1 MTTTATSFGRPR
13 PNRVRWTASRV
24 IALTSLLILAASVI
38 GSIWPVSA
46 LPHDPR
52 ATNLI
57 DRFVAVGGTGGS
69 GVTYLLG
76 TDSLGRDLVSRLL
89 FAGRYTL
96 LMAIGAA
103 AITTFFAVGLGVAAG
118 YFGGAIEA
126 VVLRAVDAL
135 LSLPVILL
143 AVALAA
149 ILGRGFGTLV
159 TILAITGW
167 ADYTRV
173 VRADALAL
181 RQRPFVESAHALGA
195 RPGWVM
201 LRHFLPNLAS
211 TVSVMSTY
219 LIARFILIESSISF
233 LGMGIAPPA
242 TSWGAMV
249 GEARQYIFEAPWASV
264 LPGLVIT
271 VTILAVNFLGDA
283 LRDQV
288 DPTTR

>member
-1 MTTTATSFGRPR
+1 MIT
-13 PNRVRWTASRV
+13 W
-24 IALTSLLILAASVI
+24 ASVVVLA
-38 GSIWPVSA
+38 GFAVGAVLPVSV
-46 LPHDPR
+46 LPHDPT
-52 ATNLI
+52 ATNLV
-57 DRFVAVGGTGGS
+57 DRFVAVGGTGVS
-69 GVTYLLG
+69 GKSYALG
-76 TDSLGRDLVSRLL
+76 TDSLGRDVLARLL
-89 FAGRYTL
+89 YAGRYTL
-96 LMAIGAA
+96 LMAVGAA
-103 AITTFFAVGLGVAAG
+103 VVTTVFAVGLGVAAG
-118 YFGGAIEA
+118 YYRGTLEA

-159 TILAITGW
+159 TILAVTGW

-173 VRADALAL
+173 VRADTIAL
-181 RQRPFVESAHALGA
+181 RERPFIESVQALGA
-195 RPGWVM
+195 DSGRVM
-201 LRHFLPNLAS
+201 FRHLLPNLAS

-249 GEARQYIFEAPWASV
+249 GEARQYIFEAPWVSV
-264 LPGLVIT
+264 FPGLAIT
-271 VTILAVNFLGDA
+271 VTILAVNFVGDA
-283 LRDQV
+283 IRDRV